1 MKNTIK
7 RLTAG
12 ATRLLV
18 LALGLGLVSTGWAA
32 APVAVWDGAADSVY
46 DFSNLTHNG
55 YVLGNLGS
63 GYYNSVAA
71 DYSYL
76 QIGNENQKAAI
87 TLKKSSGNMG
97 ASTVIIRCENLMDH
111 EGCNRAVL
119 SFLNNN
125 NPYIGVGQY
134 NSGSH
139 MSSFI
144 WSNAMWDNSAN
155 VKKDGAFSGSPITI
169 ALAYS
174 YNDGTEYYVDGEK
187 ICSAGGLRA
196 SGYGPQGVCIGGVGA
211 DGSGMFYAMKGMKV
225 TAIAFFDSKISD
237 ADIAAYRFPSEY
249 IKYTKISAD
258 TSVSGINAQID
269 TANFESN
276 TVSVANGV
284 RITVDEAFGGT
295 SEAPLPI
302 TSAGSIT
309 LYADPQPATSYF
321 TGVDFSGVKGG
332 VLRSWLTPGVVGYN
346 FRSTSGSDTSLAL
359 VSGGT
364 WLPASTAD
372 DASGSTT
379 EMFADGL
386 STFAW
391 SSKNTWEWSSGTLLN
406 GYLDD
411 GGSQAKITLSNVPYE
426 TYDVIVYAATDTED
440 YSFKAVTVNGTQYT
454 WDENSGEAVAGSATW
469 GISHQPLAAYGKNA
483 LRIKNLSGPLE
494 IKGGSNSNN
503 ARGCIAAVQIMPTT
517 AVDVE
522 VMDYTLTLDGTA
534 KNWST
539 GTWTSGGI
547 EVSAPT
553 LARNVE
559 IVATASTALTIDSAV
574 KVSQLTISGA
584 GASVVTMSNGSGG
597 SLSVGEVVVAS
608 GILKPNGTPSTSMKL
623 RVQDGGAIDLASA
636 AASGYYVKIA
646 GQGVL
651 KDGVYTGA
659 LFSSANISGGAAQLR
674 GITLSANATIRC
686 DYNWGI
692 IRSNYDSGTLSL
704 GGYTLTKVGSAN
716 FWICNVTDSAS
727 GNIVVSEGNFAT
739 IKTKS
744 TFSNATLTI
753 GDGATLRM
761 DTPDGGGATDLEVK
775 NLVCDAGSTVN
786 IAAARTLKVTTA
798 LTANGTMKPL
808 GTVTCNGSMTIGG
821 DVVVPSDKTWT
832 VAGTLTVADGG
843 KLEIKN
849 NALVPGALAL
859 ADGGT
864 LKIAKV
870 SDAAHKVTAGTV
882 TFPASGAAIIDV
894 SDIPDLDENDKVD
907 VLTGN
912 TSLPS
917 DVSTLKI
924 VGKQCSLES
933 ESNTLKV
940 VNDGGLVWDDGWT
953 TGKDPT
959 KYGDAIIASSGTVAL
974 GGTSLSFDSV
984 TLSGSGTVSFSATG
998 SETVSIKNLEI
1009 GAGVTLTANAA
1020 LDLTGCTIT
1029 GDGTLDIPVGTT
1041 YAMDGVTSSAK
1052 VTVEGTLET
1061 SGTTTLSAANTSAQ
1075 GSLIHVV
1082 GDSTTL
1088 STCWQGMSGDINV
1101 ASGATLKFGASLY
1114 EGEDLHHNNINPN
1127 GTLDIDVYGTL
1138 NVGQNRLELGS
1149 GITFNIHANARVEEI
1164 YYASSGALYWTG
1176 NGVINVDG
1184 DAATLAARINIAN
1197 NVVLSLDIDDDA
1209 SLAITS
1215 AFIAAGGGSIT
1226 KAGAGTLDLTA
1237 ITPSKPMTINA
1248 GTVVAVTAPTTA
1260 VVNEAGILKLTNTDA
1275 YKDDR
1280 TTNMSGITGTGTIRY
1295 NGSGWRSLP
1304 NSSGNVFADT
1314 LSVELEQES
1323 GVPIVVDNTVIG
1335 SISGSKNLRSDLG
1348 SSGKTFTVKQ
1358 AKDGVWS
1365 GSFHGGWDGLEKFIV
1380 QGGASST
1387 GTLTLAGYSTA
1398 DGSNTYTDKLEVAS
1412 SGSVNL
1418 TGLWIGDTTVDGTF
1432 GGTGTLDGALI
1443 FNEGSTFKVWATD
1456 ADGLVATGA
1465 LTPPASGKVTVDVSD
1480 LTLGANDSYPILTV
1494 GSGLSNTSSFA
1505 DLDSETH
1512 MLSVS
1517 SGTLYVVPIAATVTS
1532 GSSVTKCSS
1541 VDAAIGTMVMGGDKD
1556 AYVTVLRGTTT
1567 YTEEELAE
1575 YNVVYDSSDS
1585 TYSLAAAQI
1594 ESTQYGTLAKAIA
1607 AAASSGDTVTLLRDC
1622 TVTNLSL
1629 AGKMIILDEG
1639 EFTFTGSFTGNG
1651 TLALPD
1657 GTLLKSPSPDRWAE
1671 GWTGTV
1677 WIRNYTSLTGISTQ
1691 GGATYGSTSFEPNS
1705 HGNVNSTVRFTG
1717 VKGYFTAHNNE
1728 SYTIQPALELEDD
1741 GETPGLLLYNG
1752 WGYNQNAQ
1760 CYTVVRKLK
1769 GSGTLKA
1776 DSTSPASSVLLQVL
1790 NWDDFTGTLTMPKK
1804 TVVFGST
1811 RPEQAEVD
1819 GGGCIAVQSGASVVV
1834 PAGKT
1839 WTVGSGV
1846 VVYGNLSLGA
1856 GASIVNTTAA
1866 NTWIKCGSGTV
1877 TLNALSDLPASPASG
1892 WTGTVELPS
1901 FAAAGQQLNTYGV
1914 SGSKIKINGITSGY
1928 LSAQDQNIQP
1938 EIVLA
1943 GNFNITDMSERNYT
1957 FSKFSGT
1964 GNITF
1969 TPKSYDLSS
1978 LTITEL
1984 AEGYSGTVANN
1995 MSSTTLNIGTLALP
2009 EGASVAGGTKI
2020 LTTGGSGAISV
2031 SSVTVGGA
2039 TQSGLQLAYVA
2050 NDGVYVAVATYGGN
2064 GYRTLAEAIADAEA
2078 GTGIKDITVLSG
2090 AVAPEGYYISDGSV
2104 YKCLAYVSKNSG
2116 ASTNYCN
2123 TAIDVA
2129 MQTYGGA
2136 NTYDYVMVLQ
2146 SGAVELMWFPGYKL
2160 KNPNGATITFSNVT
2174 EEYTLEYSEEDG
2186 LRTYANSTSNRAT
2199 TYTWTGADSTEAA
2212 NGDERSW
2219 GAAGNWTFVDSSSQ
2233 QTIATRCPQAG
2244 DTVIVGEDATISL
2257 RADATATTL
2266 YISGPVVF
2274 CKGSDLP
2281 SQVTRTLTLSDSVV
2295 LTDAAATLTVSGGVI
2310 LSPTPTTT
2318 VADSYVKQDGSTY
2331 LVDAYN
2337 TVSFTASNATV
2348 NRTDALG
2355 NAIKDGDT
2363 ITFTI
2368 APDPGYKVTS
2378 VTAGG
2383 DTLIADNGVYSYTV
2397 TADAT
2402 ITVATAQ
2409 ESSVEIGAAT
2419 FAYGVDYTNATVTV
2433 AVTETNASGTEY
2445 TLTVNGRNY
2454 TSTATTAQSGTT
2466 VTFTDV
2472 EVPRGAAYGTVNY
2485 TINSDADITT
2495 GGGARSAAVE
2505 NVIADGWI
2513 NERAASTTGTSSS
2526 AAGAGGS
2533 WTNAVTYTDGA
2544 ATITDNRF
2552 EATQKSTTSRVVM
2565 EFNVCFT
2572 ATSDGDVSGE
2582 AQGALK
2588 LGEVNDEATFMVLTN
2603 ANQWAAV
2610 SNVGLTPD
2618 PTATNKVVMTFDYAN
2633 NTYSVSVDDYVL
2645 TDGTGSSSFPLAK
2658 NNATGVQDIDF
2669 AGTGTLV
2676 SMKGDQL
2683 EGYMVK
2689 DNAGGWY
2696 ATIEAA
2702 TQSYDSANGPY
2713 TVLHDGTA
2721 PSGWKIDGSTLI
2733 KVATGL
2739 FFMAY

>member
-1 MKNTIK
+1 MRMTMKK
-7 RLTAG
+7 LTQG

-97 ASTVIIRCENLMDH
+97 ASTVIIKCENLMDH
-111 EGCNRAVL
+111 ENCNRAVL
-119 SFLNNN
+119 SFLNSN

-144 WSNAMWDNSAN
+144 WSNAMWGDSAN

-174 YNDGTEYYVDGEK
+174 YDEGTAYYVDGVK

-211 DGSGMFYAMKGMKV
+211 DGSGAFYAMKGMKV

-258 TSVSGINAQID
+258 TSVSGINAQLA
-269 TANFESN
+269 TSTFESN
-276 TVSVANGV
+276 KVSVANGV
-284 RITVDEAFGGT
+284 RITVDEAFET
-295 SEAPLPI
+295 TIPLWI
-302 TSAGSIT
+302 KSDGSIN
-309 LYADPQPATSYF
+309 LYADTQPATSYF

-346 FRSTSGSDTSLAL
+346 FRSNSGSDTSLAL

-364 WLPASTAD
+364 WLPASA
-372 DASGSTT
+372 ANEESGSTT

-386 STFAW
+386 STFEW
-391 SSKNTWEWSSGTLLN
+391 SSKNTWAWSSGTLLN

-411 GGSQAKITLSNVPYE
+411 GGSQANITLSNVPYE
-426 TYDVIVYAATDTED
+426 RYDVVVYAATDTED
-440 YSFKAVTVNGTQYT
+440 ASFNAVTVNGTQYT

-483 LRIKNLSGPLE
+483 LRIKNLSGPLK
-494 IKGGSNSNN
+494 IKGGSNSNG

-517 AVDVE
+517 AADVE
-522 VMDYTLTLDGTA
+522 VKDYTLTLDGTA

-574 KVSQLTISGA
+574 KVSQLTISGT
-584 GASVVTMSNGSGG
+584 GASVVTISNGSGG

-692 IRSNYDSGTLSL
+692 IRSSYDSGTLSL

-808 GTVTCNGSMTIGG
+808 GTVTCNGNMTIGG

-832 VAGTLTVADGG
+832 VAGTLTVANGG

-849 NALVPGALAL
+849 NSLVPGALAL

-864 LKIAKV
+864 LKIANV
-870 SDAAHKVTAGTV
+870 SDAAHKVTTGTV

-894 SDIPDLDENDKVD
+894 SDIPDLDENDEVD

-924 VGKQCSLES
+924 VGKQYSLES

-940 VNDGGLVWDDGWT
+940 VNDGGLVWNDGWT

-974 GGTSLSFDSV
+974 GGTSLSFNSV

-1009 GAGVTLTANAA
+1009 GAGVTITANAA

-1061 SGTTTLSAANTSAQ
+1061 SGTTTLSGANTSAA
-1075 GSLIHVV
+1075 GSLVRVIGGVSYIAFNQ
-1082 GDSTTL
+1082 GQISGNITIDADAEL
-1088 STCWQGMSGDINV
+1088 SLGGVTYAPHCWDP
-1101 ASGATLKFGASLY
+1101 L
-1114 EGEDLHHNNINPN
+1114 NPN
-1127 GTLDIDVYGTL
+1127 GTVCFDISGTL
-1138 NVGQNRLELGS
+1138 NLGDGILFLYNGTTLELR
-1149 GITFNIHANARVEEI
+1149 AN
-1164 YYASSGALYWTG
+1164 SSIVGG
-1176 NGVINVDG
+1176 NGWYVSSYGSIVWSYNASLHAYGNAEINAMISTKTDTNPTFTVDEN
-1184 DAATLAARINIAN
+1184 ATLTI
-1197 NVVLSLDIDDDA
+1197 SK
-1209 SLAITS
+1209 
-1215 AFIAAGGGSIT
+1215 AFMSQSGGNTGSIT
-1226 KAGAGTLDLTA
+1226 KTGAGTLKFTQETLT
-1237 ITPSKPMTINA
+1237 KPITINEGKVQLRRAFTSGLAISIASGAELELGVGHGNSDINATDISFA
-1248 GTVVAVTAPTTA
+1248 GV
-1260 VVNEAGILKLTNTDA
+1260 
-1275 YKDDR
+1275 
-1280 TTNMSGITGTGTIRY
+1280 TGTGTIRFSSSHTGY
-1295 NGSGWRSLP
+1295 YTLPISAANMFATTLHVANDNAGKGVVIPWSG
-1304 NSSGNVFADT
+1304 
-1314 LSVELEQES
+1314 
-1323 GVPIVVDNTVIG
+1323 GVTTNRT
-1335 SISGSKNLRSDLG
+1335 ISGSGKYRTDWSG
-1348 SSGKTFTVKQ
+1348 SSGVADRYFLALQ
-1358 AKDGVWS
+1358 DANSEWS
-1365 GSFHGGWDGLEKFIV
+1365 GIFHENDRMHGMKV
-1380 QGGASST
+1380 AGAE
-1387 GTLTLAGYSTA
+1387 GAANKTLTLSGTQIQT
-1398 DGSNTYTDKLEVAS
+1398 NTLEVEPT
-1412 SGSVNL
+1412 GSVNL
-1418 TGLWIGDTTVDGTF
+1418 TGAWLGDTTIDGEF
-1432 GGTGTLDGALI
+1432 GGTGRITGALT
-1443 FNEGSTFKVWATD
+1443 FNAGSTFKVWATGGLSVTGSVTFPE
-1456 ADGLVATGA
+1456 DGI
-1465 LTPPASGKVTVDVSD
+1465 SVDVSN
-1480 LTLGANDSYPILTV
+1480 LTIGREDSTVLLT
-1494 GSGLSNTSSFA
+1494 A
-1505 DLDSETH
+1505 
-1512 MLSVS
+1512 
-1517 SGTLYVVPIAATVTS
+1517 TS
-1532 GSSVTKCSS
+1532 GSNFPVVGNFTLTGSSTHVLSKTGQKELSLLPIIATYSRNDGSGIVTPYADS
-1541 VDAAIGTMVMGGDKD
+1541 VDVAINALISQKATYPN
-1556 AYVTVLRGTTT
+1556 AYVTVFIGAPSY
-1567 YTEEELAE
+1567 YTAELLASNGIAVDAE
-1575 YNVVYDSSDS
+1575 TGNYVVAEAKIDDTLYP
-1585 TYSLAAAQI
+1585 TI
-1594 ESTQYGTLAKAIA
+1594 EAAIA
-1607 AAASSGDTVTLLRDC
+1607 DAGENDTV
-1622 TVTNLSL
+1622 VL
-1629 AGKMIILDEG
+1629 ARNISKTEIAVNKEVEFSEG
-1639 EFTFTGSFTGNG
+1639 DYTFTGSFTG
-1651 TLALPD
+1651 
-1657 GTLLKSPSPDRWAE
+1657 
-1671 GWTGTV
+1671 
-1677 WIRNYTSLTGISTQ
+1677 
-1691 GGATYGSTSFEPNS
+1691 
-1705 HGNVNSTVRFTG
+1705 
-1717 VKGYFTAHNNE
+1717 
-1728 SYTIQPALELEDD
+1728 
-1741 GETPGLLLYNG
+1741 
-1752 WGYNQNAQ
+1752 
-1760 CYTVVRKLK
+1760 
-1769 GSGTLKA
+1769 SGTLVL
-1776 DSTSPASSVLLQVL
+1776 PAL
-1790 NWDDFTGTLTMPKK
+1790 WK
-1804 TVVFGST
+1804 
-1811 RPEQAEVD
+1811 
-1819 GGGCIAVQSGASVVV
+1819 SGA
-1834 PAGKT
+1834 AT
-1839 WTVGSGV
+1839 R
-1846 VVYGNLSLGA
+1846 
-1856 GASIVNTTAA
+1856 I
-1866 NTWIKCGSGTV
+1866 
-1877 TLNALSDLPASPASG
+1877 ASG
-1892 WTGTVELPS
+1892 WTGTVVLPNVNGTVDGFRFDYYGKVGS
-1901 FAAAGQQLNTYGV
+1901 TIKIENGFSGWLNT
-1914 SGSKIKINGITSGY
+1914 
-1928 LSAQDQNIQP
+1928 AQDARQVKANL
-1938 EIVLA
+1938 IVNSAFTISGTNSGTWYNLA
-1943 GNFNITDMSERNYT
+1943 KM
-1957 FSKFSGT
+1957 SGT
-1964 GNITF
+1964 GN
-1969 TPKSYDLSS
+1969 SS
-1978 LTITEL
+1978 LIQSNAPSGFHILVMED
-1984 AEGYSGTVANN
+1984 YSGTLSNTIGSGTPTALTVSRLNLAAAPVAGQKLINTTTPNAVNLETVYVGDVQQSVTLAKGSDGIYAALVSVTKGSNPTTYYATVSDAMTAAGSDAATITLLGNTDSNISLVVGQSLVTGGFDVGTVSTGATYYHVVNNAGVYTVVLDTHTITIPSVAN
-1995 MSSTTLNIGTLALP
+1995 TT
-2009 EGASVAGGTKI
+2009 V
-2020 LTTGGSGAISV
+2020 SV
-2031 SSVTVGGA
+2031 SYTSGGEAQEA
-2039 TQSGLQLAYVA
+2039 TA
-2050 NDGVYVAVATYGGN
+2050 
-2064 GYRTLAEAIADAEA
+2064 A
-2078 GTGIKDITVLSG
+2078 GDITVDAGTSLTATWTAASG
-2090 AVAPEGYYISDGSV
+2090 
-2104 YKCLAYVSKNSG
+2104 YKITAG
-2116 ASTNYCN
+2116 ASQTINPV
-2123 TAIDVA
+2123 VA
-2129 MQTYGGA
+2129 AQTLA
-2136 NTYDYVMVLQ
+2136 SPT
-2146 SGAVELMWFPGYKL
+2146 VEAK
-2160 KNPNGATITFSNVT
+2160 GATVSGVTFNYGDDFATATVRATVSG
-2174 EEYTLEYSEEDG
+2174 D
-2186 LRTYANSTSNRAT
+2186 AT
-2199 TYTWTGADSTEAA
+2199 TYTLTVDGTDYEGEVSGSTVTFSDVATGHASAYDNVSY
-2212 NGDERSW
+2212 
-2219 GAAGNWTFVDSSSQ
+2219 
-2233 QTIATRCPQAG
+2233 TI
-2244 DTVIVGEDATISL
+2244 
-2257 RADATATTL
+2257 TATDA
-2266 YISGPVVF
+2266 
-2274 CKGSDLP
+2274 GSSTID
-2281 SQVTRTLTLSDSVV
+2281 
-2295 LTDAAATLTVSGGVI
+2295 VSGG
-2310 LSPTPTTT
+2310 SGSTT
-2318 VADSYVKQDGSTY
+2318 VADVI
-2331 LVDAYN
+2331 
-2337 TVSFTASNATV
+2337 NA
-2348 NRTDALG
+2348 N
-2355 NAIKDGDT
+2355 
-2363 ITFTI
+2363 
-2368 APDPGYKVTS
+2368 
-2378 VTAGG
+2378 
-2383 DTLIADNGVYSYTV
+2383 
-2397 TADAT
+2397 
-2402 ITVATAQ
+2402 
-2409 ESSVEIGAAT
+2409 
-2419 FAYGVDYTNATVTV
+2419 
-2433 AVTETNASGTEY
+2433 
-2445 TLTVNGRNY
+2445 
-2454 TSTATTAQSGTT
+2454 
-2466 VTFTDV
+2466 
-2472 EVPRGAAYGTVNY
+2472 
-2485 TINSDADITT
+2485 
-2495 GGGARSAAVE
+2495 
-2505 NVIADGWI
+2505 WI
-2513 NERAASTTGTSSS
+2513 NENATTHGLAA
-2526 AAGAGGS
+2526 AGGS
-2533 WTNAVTYTDGA
+2533 WTNSAAVSYVDGA

-2552 EATQKSTTSRVVM
+2552 EATEKSTTSRVVM

-2588 LGEVNDEATFMVLTN
+2588 LGEVNDEATFMVLAPGGSWT
-2603 ANQWAAV
+2603 AV
-2610 SNVGLTPD
+2610 SNVGLTPN
-2618 PTATNKVVMTFDYAN
+2618 PTATNKVVMTFDYALN
-2633 NTYSVSVDDYVL
+2633 KYGVSIDGNVL
-2645 TDGTGSSSFPLAK
+2645 TNSLGEAFFPLAK

-2713 TVLHDGTA
+2713 TVLHDGTP